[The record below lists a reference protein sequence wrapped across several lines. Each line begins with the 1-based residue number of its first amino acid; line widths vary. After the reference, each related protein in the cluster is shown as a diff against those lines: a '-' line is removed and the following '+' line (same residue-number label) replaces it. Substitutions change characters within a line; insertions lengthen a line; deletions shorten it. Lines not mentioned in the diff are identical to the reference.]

1 MVKSC
6 CAIGCSNRSIKDS
19 AVSFYRFP
27 SNEGRRALW
36 ISAVKRKNWQPSDY
50 SWLCSVHFVGG
61 KKSDDPLSPAY
72 TPTIFNFISSPV
84 KRKASADLI
93 RYERCKVRRKVCS
106 SSIEDELQDDDEQSN
121 ESHVMDT
128 AVQTITET
136 SEKGT
141 CTDYS
146 ITGIGLHSK
155 SLVHDTER
163 LISQTYSLTEE
174 ELKQNDRKVKYYS
187 GLPSYSI
194 LMTIYKFVSPSVV
207 NHGRN
212 TLPKLRQ
219 FLMTLMKLRL
229 NLADQDLAYRFGV
242 HQSTVSRKFK
252 TWIEAMY
259 IRLKPLIKWPDRGV
273 VKKTMPMV
281 FRNHF
286 RKCICIIDCFE
297 VFCERP
303 NRLKARAQT
312 YSQYKHHN
320 TVKFLIGITPQGS
333 VSFISKG
340 WGGRVSDLHL
350 TEHCGILNNLLPG
363 DLVLADRGFNIQE
376 SIGIYCAEVKLPPF
390 TKGKPQLSQLEVD
403 TAREVAHVWIHVER
417 VIGLLRQKFTYLGGV
432 LPINVIMCDSSSDLS
447 MIDKVVVVCCALCN
461 CCESIIPFE

>member
-1 MVKSC
+1 M
-6 CAIGCSNRSIKDS
+6 
-19 AVSFYRFP
+19 
-27 SNEGRRALW
+27 
-36 ISAVKRKNWQPSDY
+36 
-50 SWLCSVHFVGG
+50 CSVHFVGG

-72 TPTIFNFISSPV
+72 SPTIFNFISSPV

-106 SSIEDELQDDDEQSN
+106 SSIDDELQDDDEQSN

-128 AVQTITET
+128 AVQAITEET

-155 SLVHDTER
+155 TKSLV
-163 LISQTYSLTEE
+163 
-174 ELKQNDRKVKYYS
+174 
-187 GLPSYSI
+187 
-194 LMTIYKFVSPSVV
+194 
-207 NHGRN
+207 
-212 TLPKLRQ
+212 
-219 FLMTLMKLRL
+219 
-229 NLADQDLAYRFGV
+229 
-242 HQSTVSRKFK
+242 
-252 TWIEAMY
+252 
-259 IRLKPLIKWPDRGV
+259 
-273 VKKTMPMV
+273 
-281 FRNHF
+281 
-286 RKCICIIDCFE
+286 
-297 VFCERP
+297 CERP

-340 WGGRVSDLHL
+340 WGGRVSDLHV

-363 DLVLADRGFNIQE
+363 DLVLADQGFNIQE

-403 TAREVAHVWIHVER
+403 TACEVAHVRIHVER

-432 LPINVIMCDSSSDLS
+432 LPISVMCDSSSDLS
-447 MIDKVVVVCCALCN
+447 MIGKVVVVCCALCN
-461 CCESIIPFE
+461 CCESIVPFE